1 MTSHARPDL
10 ECGPLRHTV
19 HTAVGQESTPR
30 APVRR
35 HAAAAW
41 QPSKARSKAA
51 SHSFLPRKEC
61 SLRPFCAVDEWH
73 GRSAHSSTLRE
84 QVRAGKR
91 TWVSW
96 SVGQHSAAAPAL
108 VRARIYL
115 SAARFAT
122 LLPARRLATPATS
135 QRNGVRTRGLKPY
148 SERVAPAI
156 GIQVCS
162 LDSDGPRS
170 ERGRK
175 SDLRQNASFSQIL
188 PTYVWTLPGFEVA
201 ALGARAQYAC

>member
-1 MTSHARPDL
+1 MDESYGASRHSNTV
-10 ECGPLRHTV
+10 CGR
-19 HTAVGQESTPR
+19 
-30 APVRR
+30 
-35 HAAAAW
+35 
-41 QPSKARSKAA
+41 
-51 SHSFLPRKEC
+51 
-61 SLRPFCAVDEWH
+61 
-73 GRSAHSSTLRE
+73 
-84 QVRAGKR
+84 VRAGKL
-91 TWVSW
+91 TQVSL
-96 SVGQHSAAAPAL
+96 SVGQHGAVAPAL

-115 SAARFAT
+115 SADRFAT

-188 PTYVWTLPGFEVA
+188 PTYVWTLPGIAVA
-201 ALGARAQYAC
+201 ITAVHRTARTERRAVTIESSRNGNTTEHARGAR

>member
-1 MTSHARPDL
+1 MRVRTSSVALSGTRCTQRWGKSRRRAL
-10 ECGPLRHTV
+10 LCAAMLL
-19 HTAVGQESTPR
+19 PR
-30 APVRR
+30 
-35 HAAAAW
+35 AAAW

-188 PTYVWTLPGFEVA
+188 PT
-201 ALGARAQYAC
+201 